1 MAPTGVIDN
10 WIIEAGFSDRK
21 KHEGERVWGSP
32 TLVVGE
38 VSEGKWEKSPAFLF
52 KGKVDEIL
60 LSFGRMADGGGGE
73 GGSFLVQLTFFAS
86 NIWVKH
92 VALFFFGGEEDDEG
106 ILVSYFLNVR
116 ELLFVSS

>member
-1 MAPTGVIDN
+1 MGEIPGV
-10 WIIEAGFSDRK
+10 S
-21 KHEGERVWGSP
+21 
-32 TLVVGE
+32 
-38 VSEGKWEKSPAFLF
+38 F

-92 VALFFFGGEEDDEG
+92 VALFFLGGEDEG
-106 ILVSYFLNVR
+106 ILVSYVSNVR